1 MSWCHGDPTTAED
14 DEGSEDDTPALP
26 LLSAR
31 VMRILFLPSHAICAS
46 SHFRRGE
53 GECQSPHLPCSAAVR
68 AGAHFVSLL
77 VARSSKSLLQQG
89 LILCIPSAWVVGW
102 HLREYCCTSSL
113 HSLLLEKS
121 PRLRVA
127 TLAQVFEYFAVVLPR
142 SELMTAVLAVMHAD
156 VPERRA
162 LLSSLSAALSTE
174 SML

>member
-1 MSWCHGDPTTAED
+1 MSLFVLVFIAVAFLI
-14 DEGSEDDTPALP
+14 GSSAAMDNPGRVDSSRASIFRVDSQ
-26 LLSAR
+26 LLT
-31 VMRILFLPSHAICAS
+31 
-46 SHFRRGE
+46 
-53 GECQSPHLPCSAAVR
+53 SAAVL
-68 AGAHFVSLL
+68 AGAQFVSLL
-77 VARSSKSLLQQG
+77 VARYSKSALQQG